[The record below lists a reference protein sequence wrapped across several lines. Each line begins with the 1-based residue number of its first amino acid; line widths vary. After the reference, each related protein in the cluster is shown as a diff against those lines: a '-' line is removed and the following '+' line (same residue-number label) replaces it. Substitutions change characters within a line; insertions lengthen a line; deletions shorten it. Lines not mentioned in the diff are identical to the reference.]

1 MLDIIVTHALKQA
14 RLLRNDIDPVQVIV
28 DLIVEQLLEDS
39 WPSDLRPYQIQQFW
53 ARATPSIVCVDVLG
67 AEPTSTL
74 NN

>member
-39 WPSDLRPYQIQQFW
+39 WPSDLRPYQIQ
-53 ARATPSIVCVDVLG
+53 
-67 AEPTSTL
+67 
-74 NN
+74 